1 MTVTASL
8 IKIAI
13 KWTPTTLI
21 LWVGN
26 IVMKGIATL
35 TDFHIDLDNRKVF
48 VRTRLQG
55 ESEPIEV
62 WLDGFSL
69 SLEGGSYHFM
79 LGEARSNK
87 IWLTNL
93 LDRFTGRAWKLPE
106 APQLKPLLDLAA
118 ELIPMTT
125 QQQRITS

>member
-1 MTVTASL
+1 MTLTASL

-13 KWTPTTLI
+13 KWTPTTLT

-35 TDFHIDLDNRKVF
+35 TDFHVDLDNRKVF
-48 VRTRLQG
+48 VCTRLQG

-69 SLEGGSYHFM
+69 SLESGSYHFM
-79 LGEARSNK
+79 LSEARSNK

-93 LDRFTGRAWKLPE
+93 LNRFTGRAWKLPE
-106 APQLKPLLDLAA
+106 TPQLKPLIGVAA
-118 ELIPMTT
+118 ELIPTTT
-125 QQQRITS
+125 QRQRITS